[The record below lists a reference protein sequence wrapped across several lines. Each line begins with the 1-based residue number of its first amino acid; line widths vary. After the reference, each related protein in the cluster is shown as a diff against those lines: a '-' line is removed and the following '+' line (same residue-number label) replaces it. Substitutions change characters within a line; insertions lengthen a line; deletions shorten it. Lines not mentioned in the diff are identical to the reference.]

1 MREFLNCIRLLTL
14 NCLFQFYLSKSKRYK
29 SYIFTQTKNNI
40 VSDKYSKRR
49 LAGSSI
55 TTIVSLSLVLFML
68 GFLGIIILNT
78 RKLSDNFKE
87 SIGIQ
92 VVINDNAKEVDV
104 QHLIKTLD
112 ASDYVKS
119 TQSISKDE
127 AAKKLQKDIGEDF
140 IDFLGFN
147 PLSAS
152 ITVRLKAGYANADSL
167 AWIEKELLETNLVKE
182 VIYQKSLVN
191 SINENVKTI
200 SLWVLIISSVLMFI
214 ALALINNTIRLT
226 IYSKR
231 FIIKTMQLVGATQGF
246 IRRPF
251 VLKGIRHGIYGAG
264 IAIAM
269 LIGFLF
275 FIQKQLPELADLQDP
290 NMLASLFGIVILLGI
305 IISWISTSLAV
316 RKYLRLKSDEL
327 YY

>member
-1 MREFLNCIRLLTL
+1 
-14 NCLFQFYLSKSKRYK
+14 
-29 SYIFTQTKNNI
+29 
-40 VSDKYSKRR
+40 
-49 LAGSSI
+49 
-55 TTIVSLSLVLFML
+55 ML
-68 GFLGIIILNT
+68 GLLGIIILNT

-87 SIGIQ
+87 NIGVQ

-112 ASDYVKS
+112 ASEYVKS
-119 TQSISKDE
+119 TQSISKEE
-127 AAKKLQKDIGEDF
+127 AAKKLQEDIGEDF

-152 ITVRLKAGYANADSL
+152 VTVRLKAEYANADSL
-167 AWIEKELLETNLVKE
+167 AWIEKDLLETNLVKE

-191 SINENVKTI
+191 SINENVKTL

-214 ALALINNTIRLT
+214 ALALINNTIRLS

-246 IRRPF
+246 IRLPF

-264 IAIAM
+264 IAIGM
-269 LIGFLF
+269 LIGFLYF
-275 FIQKQLPELADLQDP
+275 LQKQLPELAELQDP
-290 NMLASLFGIVILLGI
+290 NMLVSLFGIVILLGV